1 MKRLTIVL
9 DEKTWAH
16 IATRAFGSGL
26 SVEEEAAQWL
36 TANVIAAC
44 DEYEDGTDFS
54 ERLEAEVRKRRISAS
69 NR

>member
-1 MKRLTIVL
+1 MKLTIEL
-9 DEKTWAH
+9 DERTWAH
-16 IATRAFGSGL
+16 IATRAFGVGV

-36 TANVIAAC
+36 TANVIASG